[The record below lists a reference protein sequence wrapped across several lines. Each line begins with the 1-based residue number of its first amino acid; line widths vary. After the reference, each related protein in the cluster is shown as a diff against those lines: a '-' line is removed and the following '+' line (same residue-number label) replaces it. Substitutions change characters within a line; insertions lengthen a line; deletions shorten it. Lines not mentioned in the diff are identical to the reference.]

1 MALTDEGSPAIPK
14 NRVRMNG
21 KPVGAAIS
29 RPSTFETE
37 RLDKTLYPVS
47 WRAASSRPY
56 EAYRLSEVS
65 VAVSLFSLIRPR
77 LRPVHLPRRGRLPPA
92 GAARKENPLLTRGW
106 LGEALTGVGR
116 YRDGPGA
123 APLPAPTGSPSP
135 RGRLEGP
142 GGCFFSSGER
152 SRPGKTLPG
161 LRLCSGGLWKCCGY
175 PPENRRTGPC
185 KGTG

>member
-1 MALTDEGSPAIPK
+1 M
-14 NRVRMNG
+14 G

-56 EAYRLSEVS
+56 EACRLSEVS
-65 VAVSLFSLIRPR
+65 VAVSLFSLIRPG

-92 GAARKENPLLTRGW
+92 GAARKENPLL
-106 LGEALTGVGR
+106 GEGGSAKPRRVWGGTGMDLV
-116 YRDGPGA
+116 P
-123 APLPAPTGSPSP
+123 PLFRPL
-135 RGRLEGP
+135 RV
-142 GGCFFSSGER
+142 CFFSSGRR
-152 SRPGKTLPG
+152 SRPGKTPPG
-161 LRLCSGGLWKCCGY
+161 LRRCSGGLWKCCGY

>member
-1 MALTDEGSPAIPK
+1 M
-14 NRVRMNG
+14 G

-56 EAYRLSEVS
+56 EACRLSEVS
-65 VAVSLFSLIRPR
+65 VAVSLFPLIRPG
-77 LRPVHLPRRGRLPPA
+77 LCPGHLPRRGRRPPGGGCPKGKPSLGRGWTGRSPGRVWGGTNPDLVPPLFRPLRGHLPP
-92 GAARKENPLLTRGW
+92 
-106 LGEALTGVGR
+106 GE
-116 YRDGPGA
+116 
-123 APLPAPTGSPSP
+123 
-135 RGRLEGP
+135 
-142 GGCFFSSGER
+142 GCFFSSGIR

-175 PPENRRTGPC
+175 PPENRRTGSC

>member
-1 MALTDEGSPAIPK
+1 M
-14 NRVRMNG
+14 G

-65 VAVSLFSLIRPR
+65 VAVSLFSLIRPG

-92 GAARKENPLLTRGW
+92 GLPERKTLSLREGGSAKPRRVWGGTGTDLVPPLFLPLGGHLPPGEGW
-106 LGEALTGVGR
+106 RA
-116 YRDGPGA
+116 
-123 APLPAPTGSPSP
+123 
-135 RGRLEGP
+135 P
-142 GGCFFSSGER
+142 GGCFFSSGRR
-152 SRPGKTLPG
+152 SRPGKILPG

-185 KGTG
+185 KGRG

>member
-1 MALTDEGSPAIPK
+1 M
-14 NRVRMNG
+14 G

-65 VAVSLFSLIRPR
+65 VAVSLFSLIRPG

-92 GAARKENPLLTRGW
+92 GAARKENPFLTRGW
-106 LGEALTGVGR
+106 TGR
-116 YRDGPGA
+116 SRDGCGAVPGWTWYR
-123 APLPAPTGSPSP
+123 P
-135 RGRLEGP
+135 
-142 GGCFFSSGER
+142 SSGPLGATFPQGKAGGFFTPGIR
-152 SRPGKTLPG
+152 SRPGKILPG

-175 PPENRRTGPC
+175 PPENRRTGSC

>member
-21 KPVGAAIS
+21 KPVEAAIS

-37 RLDKTLYPVS
+37 RPDKTLYPVS
-47 WRAASSRPY
+47 WQAASSRPY
-56 EAYRLSEVS
+56 EAYRLSEIS
-65 VAVSLFSLIRPR
+65 VAVSLLPLIRPG

-106 LGEALTGVGR
+106 LGEAETGVGR
-116 YRDGPGA
+116 YWDGPGT
-123 APLPAPTGSPSP
+123 APLPSPGGPPSP

-142 GGCFFSSGER
+142 CGFFSSGER
-152 SRPGKTLPG
+152 SRPGKILPG
-161 LRLCSGGLWKCCGY
+161 LRLCSGELWKCCGY
-175 PPENRRTGPC
+175 PPENRRTGLC